1 MSERRLLPH
10 ELSLNPLL
18 FNFLE
23 GMCMNGYEE
32 RESAYLYT
40 TTNEPCRSVAL
51 PLNGPHAALNVV
63 PSEVILATP
72 TF

>member
-1 MSERRLLPH
+1 MDTI
-10 ELSLNPLL
+10 
-18 FNFLE
+18 
-23 GMCMNGYEE
+23 EE

-51 PLNGPHAALNVV
+51 PLNGPHAALNFV
-63 PSEVILATP
+63 PSEAILATP